1 LQWKDTQA
9 GQLMDS
15 KLKCVFE
22 LPAGN
27 EVQQVTRDVVELCST
42 ILYWFFC
49 VFHGYL
55 FVVNVA
61 GLLPSVT

>member
-1 LQWKDTQA
+1 
-9 GQLMDS
+9 MDS